1 MNKMKY
7 DIKVYNKNIYSINYE
22 KLIKKGI
29 KLLIF
34 DLDNT
39 LGLVGEEVMPDRSL
53 DLLNILKDD
62 FYIVVASNNNK
73 GRVAKFVD
81 GSFDFIHRSLKP
93 TRRIERV
100 IKKKYKVENNECAI
114 IGDQI
119 VTDIRL
125 GNKCGYYTI
134 LVDPL
139 GKYGKVSFF
148 NRILEKR
155 VKKKIQFKDGEY
167 FEEN

>member
-1 MNKMKY
+1 MKY
-7 DIKVYNKNIYSINYE
+7 KINSYYKNIYSVDYE

-39 LGLVGEEVMPDRSL
+39 LGLINDEIIPDKSL

-62 FYIVVASNNNK
+62 FIIVVASNNSK
-73 GRVAKFVD
+73 KRVSKFVD
-81 GSFDFIHRSLKP
+81 GSFDYIYYSLKP
-93 TRRIERV
+93 TRKIEKV
-100 IKKKYKVENNECAI
+100 IKKRYKVENHECAI

-119 VTDIRL
+119 VTDILL
-125 GNKCGYYTI
+125 GNKCGYYPI

-139 GKYGKVSFF
+139 GEDGKVSFI
-148 NRILEKR
+148 NRLLEKR

>member
-1 MNKMKY
+1 MKY
-7 DIKVYNKNIYSINYE
+7 KIKSYYKNIYSVDYE

-39 LGLVGEEVMPDRSL
+39 LGLVKDTVIPKKSL
-53 DLLNILKDD
+53 DLLNKLKDD
-62 FYIVVASNNNK
+62 FIIVVASNNSK
-73 GRVAKFVD
+73 KRVSLFVD
-81 GSFDFIHRSLKP
+81 GNFDYIYYSLKP

-100 IKKKYKVENNECAI
+100 LKKRYKVNNNECAI
-114 IGDQI
+114 IGDQF
-119 VTDIRL
+119 VTDIKL

-139 GKYGKVSFF
+139 GEDGKVSFI
-148 NRILEKR
+148 NRLLEKR
-155 VKKKIQFKDGEY
+155 VKKKIQFKDGDY

>member
-1 MNKMKY
+1 MNRMKY
-7 DIKVYNKNIYSINYE
+7 KINSYYKNVYSVDYE

-39 LGLVGEEVMPDRSL
+39 LGLIEDKIIPDRSL
-53 DLLNILKDD
+53 DLLNKLKDD
-62 FYIVVASNNNK
+62 FIIVVASNNSK
-73 GRVAKFVD
+73 KRVSKFVD
-81 GSFDFIHRSLKP
+81 GMFDYVYFSLKP
-93 TRRIERV
+93 TKRTERV
-100 IKKKYKVENNECAI
+100 IKKRYKIENNECAI

-119 VTDIRL
+119 VTDIKL
-125 GNKCGYYTI
+125 GNKCDFYTI

-139 GKYGKVSFF
+139 GKDSKVSFI
-148 NRILEKR
+148 NRLLEKR
-155 VKKKIQFKDGEY
+155 VKAKIQFKDGEY